1 MGAAL
6 PKQYLPLAGRTV
18 IEHTLQRLL
27 DHETITGVVV
37 AVAADDSHFAAIR
50 ARLADH
56 GKPLLVAEGGAER
69 FQSVLSALQLLAQT
83 ASATDWV
90 LVHDAVR
97 PCIRRDDIDRLL
109 QALGGHVAG
118 ALLGLP
124 LLDTIKRVDSA
135 SRVEATLD
143 RSLLWRALTP
153 QAFRLG
159 ALDAALRGVL
169 ADRVPVT
176 DECAAMERT
185 GAVPLM
191 LQGAADNIKITRSQD
206 LVLAEFYL
214 SQQRNEQ

>member
-27 DHETITGVVV
+27 NHERIAGIVV
-37 AVAADDSHFAAIR
+37 AVAANDSHFAVIR
-50 ARLADH
+50 ARLTDH

-69 FQSVLSALQLLAQT
+69 FQSVLNALQLLEQV

-109 QALGGHVAG
+109 QALNGHVAG
-118 ALLGLP
+118 GLLGLP
-124 LLDTIKRVDSA
+124 LHETIKRVGAA
-135 SRVEATLD
+135 SQVKATLD
-143 RSLLWRALTP
+143 RSQLWRALTP
-153 QAFRLG
+153 QVFRLG
-159 ALDAALRGVL
+159 ALGAALKSAL
-169 ADRVPVT
+169 AERVPVT

-191 LQGAADNIKITRSQD
+191 VQGAGDNIKITQPQD
-206 LVLAEFYL
+206 LALAEFYL
-214 SQQRNEQ
+214 SQQRNEK